1 MDTPLH
7 TIDLTALNLD
17 APSRE
22 LLQRLLNHIET
33 QAAELQALRAENQA
47 LRDEIARLKGQKGKP
62 HFKAN
67 RSLQPS
73 PRPAAAP
80 KAEMP
85 APVEPKAP
93 RADRVIIDRD
103 ESVPLDRS
111 QAPPDFASTGYRD
124 VIIQNLR
131 FERDDVR
138 EHAQNQGGAYAR
150 TRVSSGGM
158 RLALEIRSRR

>member
-22 LLQRLLNHIET
+22 LLQRLLNHIEA

-80 KAEMP
+80 TAETP
-85 APVEPKAP
+85 APAEPKAP
-93 RADRVIIDRD
+93 RAERITIDRD
-103 ESVPLDRS
+103 EIAPLERSRVPLDFES
-111 QAPPDFASTGYRD
+111 SGYRD

-131 FERDDVR
+131 FERDNPSATLR
-138 EHAQNQGGAYAR
+138 AGCALSAGTRLLGGQ
-150 TRVSSGGM
+150 
-158 RLALEIRSRR
+158 